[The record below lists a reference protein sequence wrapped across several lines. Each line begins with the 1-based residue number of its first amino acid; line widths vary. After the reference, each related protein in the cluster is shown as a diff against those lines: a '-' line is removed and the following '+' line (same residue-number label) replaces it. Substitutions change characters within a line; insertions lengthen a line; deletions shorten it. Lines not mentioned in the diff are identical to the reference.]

1 MPRNA
6 PGCSCGF
13 APALLVLVAG
23 LAGMA
28 SAHAHEEPVPV
39 PGVGL
44 PGRPALAGR
53 IVRTFDFE
61 ERQTNPLPVP
71 QYWFRSQNDPSGQ
84 SRPGFPP
91 WNAAKL
97 DYDLAHN
104 GEGSVRLP
112 ISGGSASLRLEPG
125 VIPVLPGA
133 DYMVS
138 ASLRTGGGSHARAR
152 VTARFLDAAGTPI
165 QGSERSTAPRDTA
178 GAWEPQAI
186 QIRGNSP
193 EAAFLQIDLEMLQPR
208 EWEKPPLPDFK
219 VWPEDFN
226 AAAWFDDV
234 RVTQLPRVEL
244 QIESAR
250 PAVDGPQPSIVRS
263 DTPPALRAHLRDLT
277 GQSLVA
283 RLSVRDLAGTLLDS
297 QVFEADRGPGGIR
310 WSPRLSSRGWF
321 EARMELFA
329 DGAFVGSATLPFGWL
344 EPNPISGS
352 DATRFLVGADSLDP
366 ATRDQF
372 PALVV
377 ASGAGASVLPAW
389 EPGLERASIDAGLL
403 GTERSI
409 DALLAAGVQVGL
421 SLPVI
426 PDELAALSQFDSRD
440 TLRLIAEKGA
450 DAQPYI
456 DPLIDHYGQSVQRW
470 FFGSPFVGPMTGGQE
485 LADQLA
491 KADGV
496 IGQLVPGPI
505 LSIPWDGSIALPPEL
520 AGYAPDGMFVTSPEG
535 VGPGGIAEW
544 LDSIA
549 QALADAPRRSND
561 PIELTLI
568 PRLLEPQ
575 GFGRVES
582 ASHLAKQIVEAW
594 SRVEALDNAR
604 IRLRIGLMDP
614 WSVTDSTD
622 PALAPTPALIAMA
635 GMASHLAD
643 RRVVMR
649 LPTAPGTYA
658 YLLGPSARAQRAR
671 SGAIV
676 AWSDGRDPG
685 ASLSLYLGPDRITV
699 SDPFGNAVA
708 LPDFGSSDADR
719 IRTHD
724 VPLASTPSIIE
735 GVDERIVALGAS
747 FRIEPSFIPAI
758 HESHERTLVI
768 GNPFGAPIDIRYFIT
783 KPGGDEDGRRDRAW
797 SVTPRAGSIQ
807 IAPGQE
813 GRIPITVVPSIVEEA
828 GQKEFVL
835 DAQVSADRPYG
846 WIRMVA
852 NAELGL
858 PGIRV
863 DVNASPSP
871 GPSGPDIVADVLIA
885 NTGTEPL
892 TLEVAAFAPGFPRQR
907 SAVNSVPPG
916 ASVVRRFVFPKSLAK
931 LRNERIIIS
940 VIDTSTGGRLNTG
953 VSIDPVP

>member
-1 MPRNA
+1 MPRTA
-6 PGCSCGF
+6 PGRTSHL
-13 APALLVLVAG
+13 ASALLALVGGAG
-23 LAGMA
+23 VA
-28 SAHAHEEPVPV
+28 SAHTREEPDPEL
-39 PGVGL
+39 GL
-44 PGRPALAGR
+44 HGRPALAGR

-61 ERQTNPLPVP
+61 ERLTNPLPVP
-71 QYWFRSQNDPSGQ
+71 QYWFRSQNDPEGQ

-91 WNAAKL
+91 WNAAEL
-97 DYDLAHN
+97 DYDVAYQ
-104 GEGSVRLP
+104 GDGSVRLP
-112 ISGGSASLRLEPG
+112 ISGGSGCLRLEPG

-133 DYMVS
+133 DYMIS
-138 ASLRTGGGSHARAR
+138 AALRTSGGSHARGR
-152 VTARFLDAAGTPI
+152 MTVRFLDATGTLIP
-165 QGSERSTAPRDTA
+165 GSERSTNPRDTA
-178 GAWEPQAI
+178 GAWEPHAI

-208 EWEKPPLPDFK
+208 EWERPPLPEFK

-250 PAVDGPQPSIVRS
+250 AGVQGPQPSIVRS

-277 GQSLVA
+277 GQSLIA

-297 QVFEADRGPGGIR
+297 EVFEADRGPGGIR
-310 WSPRLSSRGWF
+310 WTPRLSSRGWF

-344 EPNPISGS
+344 DRIPIAGM
-352 DATRFLVGADSLDP
+352 DATRFLVIADSLDP
-366 ATRDQF
+366 ATRAQF

-377 ASGAGASVLPAW
+377 ASGVGASVLPAW

-403 GTERSI
+403 ETERTI
-409 DALLAAGVQVGL
+409 DTLLESRVQVGL

-426 PDELAALSQFDSRD
+426 PDELATLSQLDPRD

-450 DAQPYI
+450 EAQPYI

-470 FFGSPFVGPMTGGQE
+470 FFGSPFVGPMTGGEE
-485 LADQLA
+485 LAEQLA
-491 KADGV
+491 KADHV

-505 LSIPWDGSIALPPEL
+505 LSIPWDGSLALPPEL

-535 VGPGGIAEW
+535 VGPGGMPEW
-544 LDSIA
+544 LNSIA
-549 QALADAPRRSND
+549 QALAAAPRRSND

-568 PRLLEPQ
+568 PRLVEPQ
-575 GFGRVES
+575 AFGRVES

-594 SRVEALDNAR
+594 SRLDALESAG
-604 IRLRIGLMDP
+604 IRLRIGLVDP

-622 PALAPTPALIAMA
+622 PALAPTPALIAMG

-649 LPTAPGTYA
+649 LPTSPGIYA

-671 SGAIV
+671 TGAIV
-676 AWSDGRDPG
+676 AWSDGRDPA

-699 SDPFGNAVA
+699 SDPFGNAA
-708 LPDFGSSDADR
+708 MLPEFSSSDADR

-724 VPLASTPSIIE
+724 VPLSSMPSIIE

-747 FRIEPSFIPAI
+747 FRIEPPFIPAI

-768 GNPFGAPIDIRYFIT
+768 GNPFAAPIDIRYFIT
-783 KPGGDEDGRRDRAW
+783 KPGSDQDGRRDRAW

-807 IAPGQE
+807 ISPGQE
-813 GRIPITVVPSIVEEA
+813 GRIPITVVPSAVEEA

-858 PGIRV
+858 PGIRA

-871 GPSGPDIVADVLIA
+871 GPSGPDILADVLIA

-907 SAVNSVPPG
+907 AAVNSVPPG
-916 ASVVRRFVFPKSLAK
+916 ASVVRRFVFPRSLAK
-931 LRNERIIIS
+931 LRGERIIIS